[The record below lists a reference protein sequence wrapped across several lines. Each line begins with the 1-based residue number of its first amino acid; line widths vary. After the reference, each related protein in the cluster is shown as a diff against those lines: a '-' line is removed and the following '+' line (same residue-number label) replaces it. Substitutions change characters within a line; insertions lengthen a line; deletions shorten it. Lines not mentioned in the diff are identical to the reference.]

1 MFQSRWFNPVL
12 QCATLSRSHLRG
24 ARPLGRSLLVA
35 AAFSALAACGP
46 TPEQAIEEAAAVE
59 AANREVLVTAAFVSV
74 QGGAAA
80 LAFLPNRDAASLGLI
95 VSAPREGGLDLFDA
109 DGELRTR
116 HAGARLSGLA
126 TAPGFQL
133 RGENLPLIFGASP
146 DSNSVLGF
154 AVVTDGIRVLDL
166 PLAQTTPADGVAGLC
181 LYREGVGY
189 VDLVILGNGASA
201 QIWRVRDAGD
211 DVLHVE
217 QRQNFALTAPARH
230 CATLDGDI
238 YLASPAGGITRLGP
252 DGVIEAENNQSV
264 VSLAVGDFNG
274 SRLVLA
280 TDGSTGQ
287 VHTFYGLD
295 LMPATELTVVD
306 GLSTPGIEQPS
317 GIAVTPESYG
327 FTAYISGMIAVFDQ
341 EDQRIKVISHDAA
354 SRALISAD

>member
-1 MFQSRWFNPVL
+1 V
-12 QCATLSRSHLRG
+12 
-24 ARPLGRSLLVA
+24 GRSLLVA
-35 AAFSALAACGP
+35 AALSALAACGP
-46 TPEQAIEEAAAVE
+46 TPEEAIEEAAAVE
-59 AANREVLVTAAFVSV
+59 ASNREVLVTAAFVRT

-80 LAFLPNRDAASLGLI
+80 LAFLPNPDAASLGLI
-95 VSAPREGGLDLFDA
+95 VSAPREGGLDLYDA

-116 HAGARLSGLA
+116 HAGVRLSGLA

-133 RGENLPLIFGASP
+133 RGENLPLIFGASA
-146 DSNSVLGF
+146 DANAVLGY

-166 PLAQTTPADGVAGLC
+166 PLAETTPSDGVAGLC
-181 LYREGVGY
+181 LHREGAGY

-201 QIWRVRDAGD
+201 QIWRIRDAGE

-217 QRQNFALTAPARH
+217 QRQSFALTAPARQ

-238 YLASPAGGITRLGP
+238 YFASPASGITRIGP

-287 VHTFYGLD
+287 VHTFYALD
-295 LMPATELTVVD
+295 LMPASELTIID
-306 GLSTPGIEQPS
+306 GLSTPGIDQPS
-317 GIAVTPESYG
+317 AIAITPVSYG

-354 SRALISAD
+354 SRALVSAD